1 MTLEQLD
8 AALRVGAIAIIL
20 LLAWLL
26 FRGRR
31 MVGMPALLFPPLA
44 FCLSGFLIG
53 KTPLDPVRLTG
64 VPGAVAHSLSGF
76 SVVFLWW
83 FCLSC
88 FESRFRLRGGVL
100 AVGILWAVLA
110 GMDRGLFGAAAAKM
124 GLTYL
129 LVGLGLGIVGHLVWR
144 LWAERHGDL
153 IERRRDARIL
163 VAVLL
168 GGQLLIDLSAD
179 VLFGFAWRPPAFSMT
194 QNLALLGFGLWLT
207 GRVLAVRPE
216 VLTFGAASAPA
227 LAAGPVGDEP
237 GIADEA
243 LRRRLSV
250 LIEQERVFLD
260 PEISFAD
267 FVRRMD
273 APERLVRRLVNHE
286 LGFDHFRT
294 FLNHYRLAEARRLLA
309 DPARQDDKLIAV
321 ALDSGF
327 ASLASFNRVF
337 RASEGCTPSDY
348 RGAARPG
355 LPRSHA
361 SGKVRQ
367 KARVPG
373 FEERSAVI

>member
-1 MTLEQLD
+1 MSPEQLD

-26 FRGRR
+26 FRQRR
-31 MVGMPALLFPPLA
+31 TVGMPAYLFPPLA
-44 FCLSGFLIG
+44 LCLSGFLIG
-53 KTPLDPVRLTG
+53 NTPLDPVRLSGT
-64 VPGAVAHSLSGF
+64 PGAVAHSLSGF

-100 AVGILWAVLA
+100 AVGMIWAVLA
-110 GMDRGLFGAAAAKM
+110 AMDRGLLGATVAKL
-124 GLTYL
+124 GLTYA
-129 LVGLGLGIVGHLVWR
+129 LVGLGFGIVAHLVWR
-144 LWAERHGDL
+144 LWAERKGDL
-153 IERRRDARIL
+153 IESRRDARIL

-179 VLFGFAWRPPAFSMT
+179 VLFGFAWRPLALSMA

-207 GRVLAVRPE
+207 GSVLAVRPE
-216 VLTFGAASAPA
+216 VLTFGSAPVRAFAASRVA
-227 LAAGPVGDEP
+227 DEP
-237 GIADEA
+237 GLADEA

-260 PEISFAD
+260 PEIGFAD

-273 APERLVRRLVNHE
+273 APERVVRRLVNHE

-294 FLNHYRLAEARRLLA
+294 FLNHYRMAEARRLLA
-309 DPARQDDKLIAV
+309 DPGRQGDKLIAL
-321 ALDSGF
+321 AFDSGF

-348 RGAARPG
+348 REAARPEA
-355 LPRSHA
+355 LRSRDSA
-361 SGKVRQ
+361 EAGQKVR
-367 KARVPG
+367 APG